1 MTGPPPPRAWADK
14 DPAAAARLSAARAAV
29 SALAEQL
36 NMPQENLI
44 TPDTV
49 RRVCWEPPAVP
60 TPSRWRAALAGHGAR
75 RWQVEQVTPVL
86 VAALAAKAA

>member
-1 MTGPPPPRAWADK
+1 DR

-29 SALAEQL
+29 SELAERL

-49 RRVCWEPPAVP
+49 RRVCWEPPAPV
-60 TPSRWRAALAGHGAR
+60 S
-75 RWQVEQVTPVL
+75 VETVS
-86 VAALAAKAA
+86 AALAAHGARAWQIEQVAPALAAALA